1 MLKILDRYLLR
12 EVLRGWLA
20 ITLILWLILA
30 SNRLVR
36 YLAQAAVGEL
46 PGDVVFVLLGVKTAW
61 FLVYV
66 LPFSLALGIVMA
78 LGRMYRDNEMTV
90 LSACAVGPWR
100 IYKPLLAMGVVIA
113 LLLVWMALYVSPT
126 IAAYGA
132 RLEKLAREEA
142 DVSLLGAGRFN
153 EIGGG
158 DLTFYAERL
167 SQDKKNMKN
176 LFVYVREDRRKGRP
190 PQVMVAESAYRMMNE
205 TGDEYVVFVDG
216 HRYEGWPGDAEYRI
230 MQFERQG
237 VRIELPGMTELVPKM
252 DAVPTA
258 RLLSSNDPRDI
269 VELQWRLSVPVS
281 VMVLV
286 LLSVPLSRI
295 SPRKGR
301 FGGLAMAFLVLI
313 VYYNLLGTAKVWVE
327 QGAIP
332 ASVGLWWVHLL
343 PVFLAMVLLVNSNK
357 LVCRIRRR
365 K

>member
-1 MLKILDRYLLR
+1 MLRILDRYLLW

-36 YLAQAAVGEL
+36 YLAQAAAGEL

-66 LPFSLALGIVMA
+66 MPFSLALGVVMA

-100 IYKPLLAMGVVIA
+100 IYKPLLSMGVVIA
-113 LLLVWMALYVSPT
+113 LLLVWVALYISPA

-132 RLEKLAREEA
+132 QLEKLALEEA
-142 DVSLLGAGRFN
+142 DVSVLGAGRFN
-153 EIGGG
+153 EIRGGE
-158 DLTFYAERL
+158 LTFYAEHL
-167 SQDKKNMKN
+167 SDDKKNMQN
-176 LFVYVREDRRKGRP
+176 LFVYVREDSKKGTP

-205 TGDEYVVFVDG
+205 TGDEYIVFVDG
-216 HRYEGWPGDAEYRI
+216 HRYEGRPGEAEYRI
-230 MQFERQG
+230 MQFDRQG
-237 VRIELPGMTELVPKM
+237 VRIELPGKTEPVPNL

-258 RLLSSNDPRDI
+258 QLLHSNDRRDI

-281 VMVLV
+281 VLVLV

-301 FGGLAMAFLVLI
+301 FGGLAMAFLVFI
-313 VYYNLLGTAKVWVE
+313 IYYNLLGTAKVWVE
-327 QGAIP
+327 QGVIP
-332 ASVGLWWVHLL
+332 TSIGLWWVHLL
-343 PVFLAMVLLVNSNK
+343 PVLLAFVLLSNTNK
-357 LVCRIRRR
+357 LACRVRRR
-365 K
+365 A

>member
-1 MLKILDRYLLR
+1 MLRILDRYLLR
-12 EVLRGWLA
+12 EVLRSWLA

-36 YLAQAAVGEL
+36 YLAQAAAGEL

-66 LPFSLALGIVMA
+66 LPFSLALGMVMA

-113 LLLVWMALYVSPT
+113 LLLLWLALYVSPG
-126 IAAYGA
+126 IASYGA
-132 RLEKLAREEA
+132 RLERQAQEEA

-153 EIGGG
+153 EIRGGA
-158 DLTFYAERL
+158 LTFYAERL
-167 SQDKKNMKN
+167 SDDRKDMQN
-176 LFVYVREDRRKGRP
+176 LFVYVREDRKKGRAP
-190 PQVMVAESAYRMMNE
+190 LVMVAESAHRMMDE
-205 TGDEYVVFVDG
+205 TGDEYMVFVDG
-216 HRYEGWPGDAEYRI
+216 HRYEGRPGDAEYRI

-237 VRIELPGMTELVPKM
+237 VRIELPGKAEPAPKL

-258 RLLSSNDPRDI
+258 RLLSSNERRDI

-281 VMVLV
+281 VLVLV

-301 FGGLAMAFLVLI
+301 FGGLAMAFLVFV

-327 QGAIP
+327 QGTIP
-332 ASVGLWWVHLL
+332 ASLGLWWVHLL
-343 PVFLAMVLLVNSNK
+343 PALLALALLVNINK
-357 LVCRIRRR
+357 LVYRARRQ

>member
-1 MLKILDRYLLR
+1 MVKILDRYLLR
-12 EVLRGWLA
+12 EALRGWLA

-36 YLAQAAVGEL
+36 YLAQAAAGEL
-46 PGDVVFVLLGVKTAW
+46 PADVVFVLLGVKTAW

-66 LPFSLALGIVMA
+66 MPFSLALGIVMA

-100 IYKPLLAMGVVIA
+100 IYKPLLGMGVVIA
-113 LLLVWMALYVSPT
+113 LLLVWLALFVTPG

-132 RLEKLAREEA
+132 RLEKLAQEEA

-153 EIGGG
+153 EISGG
-158 DLTFYAERL
+158 DLTFYSERL
-167 SQDKKNMKN
+167 SDDKKNMHN
-176 LFVYVREDRRKGRP
+176 LFVYVREDARRGKA
-190 PQVMVAESAYRMMNE
+190 PQVMVAESASRMINE

-216 HRYEGWPGDAEYRI
+216 YRYEGRPGDAEYRI
-230 MQFERQG
+230 MQFKRQG
-237 VRIELPGMTELVPKM
+237 VLIELPGKTELVAKR

-258 RLLSSNDPRDI
+258 QLLTSNDRSDI

-286 LLSVPLSRI
+286 LLSVPLSRM

-301 FGGLAMAFLVLI
+301 FGGLAMAFLVFV

-332 ASVGLWWVHLL
+332 TSIGLWWVHLL
-343 PVFLAMVLLVNSNK
+343 PAGLAFALLVNSNK
-357 LVCRIRRR
+357 LAYWLRRR
-365 K
+365 A

>member
-1 MLKILDRYLLR
+1 MLRILDRYLLW

-36 YLAQAAVGEL
+36 YLAQAAAGEL
-46 PGDVVFVLLGVKTAW
+46 PGDVIFILLSVKTAW

-66 LPFSLALGIVMA
+66 MPFSLALGVVMA

-90 LSACAVGPWR
+90 MSACAVGPWR
-100 IYKPLLAMGVVIA
+100 IYKPLLGMGFVIA
-113 LLLVWMALYVSPT
+113 LLLVWLALYISPG

-132 RLEKLAREEA
+132 RLEKQAQEEA
-142 DVSLLGAGRFN
+142 DVSVLGAGRFN
-153 EIGGG
+153 EIRGGE
-158 DLTFYAERL
+158 LTFYAERL
-167 SQDKKNMKN
+167 SGDRKNMQN
-176 LFVYVREDRRKGRP
+176 LFVYVQGDTRRGTA
-190 PQVMVAESAYRMMNE
+190 PQVMVAESAYRMMDE
-205 TGDEYVVFVDG
+205 TGEEFIVFVDG
-216 HRYEGWPGDAEYRI
+216 HRYEGQAGDAEYRI

-237 VRIELPGMTELVPKM
+237 VRIELPGKTEAVAKLE
-252 DAVPTA
+252 AVPTA
-258 RLLSSNDPRDI
+258 QLLSSNERRDI

-301 FGGLAMAFLVLI
+301 FSGLAIAFLVFV

-327 QGAIP
+327 QGVIP
-332 ASVGLWWVHLL
+332 TSIGLWWVHLL
-343 PVFLAMVLLVNSNK
+343 PASLAFALLANINK
-357 LVCRIRRR
+357 LAYRIRRR
-365 K
+365 S